1 MLVLLMPSYFPFQR
15 HQLPCYVKRPESV
28 RYIERVLQLV
38 HQISLTLSDL
48 DDGGNV
54 GSGQFRRR
62 YELRIQ
68 SRHKAYL
75 PSLLVAFSLEAH
87 DF

>member
-1 MLVLLMPSYFPFQR
+1 
-15 HQLPCYVKRPESV
+15 
-28 RYIERVLQLV
+28 
-38 HQISLTLSDL
+38 L